1 MYERMKL
8 DDAKLNIE
16 SDEEEKEEREEK
28 GGALGGTYPI
38 EESR

>member
-16 SDEEEKEEREEK
+16 SDEGEREERQEK
-28 GGALGGTYPI
+28 GRSCGGTYPI